1 MAMVHGIK
9 VAAVNTSCSDPAALA
24 RFYAA
29 LLTMEVTTEEPGW
42 VVISAPDAVP
52 LSFELDEHFQPPVW
66 PSEPGRPPAQL
77 HLDVQVDDLEG
88 AVSHALACG
97 ARLADFQPQDDVRVC
112 LDPEGHP
119 FCLFL
124 DDPA

>member
-1 MAMVHGIK
+1 MAMVHGIQ

-29 LLTMEVTTEEPGW
+29 LLGLEVTTEEPGW
-42 VVISAPDAVP
+42 VVIGGGDSIP
-52 LSFELDEHFQPPVW
+52 LSFELDEHYQPPVW
-66 PSEPGRPPAQL
+66 PSEPGRPPTQL
-77 HLDVQVDDLEG
+77 HLDVQVNDLEG
-88 AVSHALACG
+88 ALSHALECG

-124 DDPA
+124 DDTA

>member
-29 LLTMEVTTEEPGW
+29 LLGMEVTTEEPGW
-42 VVISAPDAVP
+42 VVINAPDAVP

-66 PSEPGRPPAQL
+66 PSEPGLPPAQL

-88 AVSHALACG
+88 AVSHALECG